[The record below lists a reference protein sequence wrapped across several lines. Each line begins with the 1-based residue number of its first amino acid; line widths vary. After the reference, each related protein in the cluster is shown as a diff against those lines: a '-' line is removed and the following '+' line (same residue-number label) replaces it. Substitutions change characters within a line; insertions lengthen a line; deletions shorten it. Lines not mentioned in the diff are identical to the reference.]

1 MCIDDGCIV
10 ESAKYATK
18 QDLCKN
24 RSDFA
29 KKTQCVK
36 KTYINHETTMLKC
49 IDCEAPKFIRAKGPI
64 DEDADP
70 HPAMKAWTRR

>member
-29 KKTQCVK
+29 KKNQCGAP
-36 KTYINHETTMLKC
+36 HELLMLLLSPLRSFA
-49 IDCEAPKFIRAKGPI
+49 ILRSRSSTLVPQPQFR
-64 DEDADP
+64 DE
-70 HPAMKAWTRR
+70 RVGRVQ

>member
-1 MCIDDGCIV
+1 MRCYYMYHKFVGENGGLI
-10 ESAKYATK
+10 
-18 QDLCKN
+18 
-24 RSDFA
+24 
-29 KKTQCVK
+29 K

>member
-29 KKTQCVK
+29 KKTQCELHVAWA
-36 KTYINHETTMLKC
+36 C
-49 IDCEAPKFIRAKGPI
+49 SFIPVRCTKVLTILTAVGNRIK
-64 DEDADP
+64 
-70 HPAMKAWTRR
+70 